1 MHEKRNREREVT
13 VVSFI
18 SMQKCSLTFV
28 SFPASFVTF
37 YLTCCRLLVAV
48 LARVLWKMFHFLLQM
63 CIFLTL
69 LSVELSQLQQ
79 SDTWADTISFPERAD
94 WNFIHSGLC
103 DWGHL
108 VDKKPRH
115 SKHYCRLIVLIARRT
130 NSLRRSARE
139 SMNVWICWFVVTLHF
154 CFVWKNMHE
163 NEQFIHH
170 LQKLSIWAQCFL

>member
-1 MHEKRNREREVT
+1 MKNVSVRLLFFKVRQS
-13 VVSFI
+13 SFI
-18 SMQKCSLTFV
+18 AASSLMSV
-28 SFPASFVTF
+28 WS
-37 YLTCCRLLVAV
+37 LV
-48 LARVLWKMFHFLLQM
+48 LSNLRVNGGFWLQM

-79 SDTWADTISFPERAD
+79 SDTWADTISFPDRAD

-115 SKHYCRLIVLIARRT
+115 SKHYRRLIVLIARRT